1 MTEPSATPGT
11 PSTILI
17 VDDEPVVLS
26 ALQQTLERELFH
38 VESGP
43 GERFDRFF
51 CLCMGIEHMHG

>member
-1 MTEPSATPGT
+1 MIET

-38 VESGP
+38 VVACSSP
-43 GERFDRFF
+43 RKALAILADRDFAV
-51 CLCMGIEHMHG
+51 IISDQ